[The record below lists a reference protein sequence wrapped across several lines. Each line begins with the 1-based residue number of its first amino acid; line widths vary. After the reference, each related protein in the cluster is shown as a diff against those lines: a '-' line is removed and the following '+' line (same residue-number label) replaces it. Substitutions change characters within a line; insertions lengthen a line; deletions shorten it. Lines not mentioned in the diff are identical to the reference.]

1 MPAIRYKEGFVNNPR
16 ACSFDFSKLA
26 CSGEDTENCLTAAQM
41 KTVETFYGGVKNSKG
56 ELIFSGQALSNPLP
70 PLSPPTGLP
79 GGGYDTVRIWGFQNE
94 NYDWK
99 TFNLDR
105 DMPIID
111 AKVGFVDATDPDLTK
126 FKAHGGKLLLYA
138 GWGDTGITPENTV
151 AYYESVGDKMG
162 KKQDVA
168 RLFMVPGMGHCRGG
182 VGPNTFDTIGT
193 LEAWREK
200 GTMPAEITAFNP
212 ESGLSRPLCAYPQS
226 AKYDGTGNMKDA
238 ANWKCVA
245 P

>member
-1 MPAIRYKEGFVNNPR
+1 
-16 ACSFDFSKLA
+16 
-26 CSGEDTENCLTAAQM
+26 M

-99 TFNLDR
+99 SFNLDR

-182 VGPNTFDTIGT
+182 VGPNTFDTIGA

-212 ESGLSRPLCAYPQS
+212 ESGLSRPLCVSPIREIQRPREYEGRGELEVHCAVSGMQ
-226 AKYDGTGNMKDA
+226 
-238 ANWKCVA
+238 
-245 P
+245 

>member
-1 MPAIRYKEGFVNNPR
+1 
-16 ACSFDFSKLA
+16 
-26 CSGEDTENCLTAAQM
+26 M
-41 KTVETFYGGVKNSKG
+41 KTVQTFYNGVKNSKG
-56 ELIFSGQALSNPLP
+56 ELIFSGHQITNPLP
-70 PLSPPTGLP
+70 ASAPPTGVP

-162 KKQDVA
+162 KNQGDFTSLHGA
-168 RLFMVPGMGHCRGG
+168 GHGHRGAP
-182 VGPNTFDTIGT
+182 PNTFDTIG
-193 LEAWREK
+193 ARVVARE
-200 GTMPAEITAFNP
+200 TTARRDHRVQF
-212 ESGLSRPLCAYPQS
+212 A
-226 AKYDGTGNMKDA
+226 DGPVASSVRIRSMRNTRAGNMKDA
-238 ANWKCVA
+238 ANWSCVA
-245 P
+245 PDDEPGKRRPAYTCPCSVGRGTVLRTRRLI

>member
-1 MPAIRYKEGFVNNPR
+1 MDWSIAP
-16 ACSFDFSKLA
+16 CSFDFSKLA

-99 TFNLDR
+99 SFNLDR

-168 RLFMVPGMGHCRGG
+168 RLFMVNGCRASNARTY
-182 VGPNTFDTIGT
+182 VST
-193 LEAWREK
+193 
-200 GTMPAEITAFNP
+200 
-212 ESGLSRPLCAYPQS
+212 
-226 AKYDGTGNMKDA
+226 
-238 ANWKCVA
+238 
-245 P
+245 